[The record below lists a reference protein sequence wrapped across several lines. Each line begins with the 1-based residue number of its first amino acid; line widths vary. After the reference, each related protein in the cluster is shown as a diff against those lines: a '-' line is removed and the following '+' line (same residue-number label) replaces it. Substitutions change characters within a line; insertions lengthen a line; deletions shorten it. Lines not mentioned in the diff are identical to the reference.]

1 MAITEWYTS
10 KVPEDEHEAP
20 FLVVHIPGI
29 IVSKV
34 HQNDS
39 ERLTKL

>member
-1 MAITEWYTS
+1 MAITEWYTG
-10 KVPEDEHEAP
+10 KIPEDEHEAP

-34 HQNDS
+34 SQIDS
-39 ERLTKL
+39 KRLTKL